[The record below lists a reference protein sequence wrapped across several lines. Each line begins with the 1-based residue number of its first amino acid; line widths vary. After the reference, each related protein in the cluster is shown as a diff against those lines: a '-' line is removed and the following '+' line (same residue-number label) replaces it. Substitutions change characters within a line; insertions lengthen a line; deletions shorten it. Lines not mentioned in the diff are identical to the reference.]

1 MAQVGVAE
9 PPRWQLDTIYPDID
23 SAEFVADRERLRD
36 TLKALEDHVGTQR
49 APAAGEQAAALDRAL
64 ELYER
69 AASLVVCVAN
79 YLYLRVAADSFDAA
93 AQAALAALD
102 SDLGRFQV
110 FNTRFISWIA
120 RLDLEAAL
128 RESAL
133 VRENGYLLSRYRE
146 ENAHLMPDPAEELA
160 AALESS
166 GGAAWARLYGDLI
179 ARERIDLPDIASDAA
194 GSPPEG
200 LPRTALG
207 TAQLRTLQSHSD
219 RRVRRAAYEAELALL
234 GRNEVSFAAALNG
247 IKGQA
252 NALTSRR
259 GWETA
264 YAYSLFQYGVSA
276 RAIASMQEACVEAF
290 PTMRRYLGTK
300 ARLLGLER
308 LAWYDLYAPLPQA
321 TTIELSWQEATELV
335 RECFASYSV
344 DLVEFADRAF
354 ESGWIDAQPREGKR
368 GGAFCKDAYPRGE
381 SRVFLNFGGTPGDA
395 IALAHELGHAYHVDR
410 MVRFGRSVLQ
420 TVVPMTLAETASIF
434 CETLVFDRFVRRAE
448 GRQRLAFVELDL
460 QNAGQLLLDIH
471 SRFLFESEV
480 FDRRRERALS
490 PEELRRAM
498 TDAQARTYG
507 DALEPDLRHP
517 LMWANKP
524 HYYDGDTPYYNYPYT
539 FGWLFSLGLYARYL
553 VEGEAFRSGFDELL
567 ASSGMAPVA
576 ELARRFGIDIEEPS
590 FWRESLTILSGRVAS
605 FEDLA
610 LAVEATPSTGG
621 GEH

>member
-1 MAQVGVAE
+1 MAQVGVAP
-9 PPRWQLDTIYPDID
+9 PPRWQLDTIYPGID
-23 SAEFVADRERLRD
+23 SAEFGADRERLRD
-36 TLKALEDHVGTQR
+36 TLGALEDHVGTHR
-49 APAAGEQAAALDRAL
+49 APAAGDQTAALERAL

-69 AASLVVCVAN
+69 AASVVVCVAN

-93 AQAALAALD
+93 AQAELTALD
-102 SDLGRFQV
+102 ADLGRFQV
-110 FNTRFISWIA
+110 YNTRFMTWIA

-133 VRENGYLLSRYRE
+133 VREHGYLLSRYRE
-146 ENAHLMPDPAEELA
+146 ESAHLMPDPAEELA
-160 AALESS
+160 AALEGS
-166 GGAAWARLYGDLI
+166 GGVAWARLYGDLI
-179 ARERIDLPDIASDAA
+179 ARERIDLPEVASDAA
-194 GSPPEG
+194 ESPTEG
-200 LPRTALG
+200 LPRTDLG
-207 TAQLRTLQSHSD
+207 TAQLRTLQSHGD
-219 RRVRRAAYEAELALL
+219 RRVRRAAYEAELELL

-247 IKGQA
+247 VKGQA

-276 RAIASMQEACVEAF
+276 RAVASMQEASVEAF
-290 PTMRRYLGTK
+290 PTLRRYLGTK

-321 TTIELSWQEATELV
+321 TTSELSWQEATELV
-335 RECFASYSV
+335 RECFASYSAE
-344 DLVEFADRAF
+344 LAGFAERAF
-354 ESGWIDAQPREGKR
+354 ESGWIDAQPRKGKR

-381 SRVFLNFGGTPGDA
+381 SRVFLNFGGSPADA
-395 IALAHELGHAYHVDR
+395 IVLAHELGHAYHVDR

-434 CETLVFDRFVRRAE
+434 CETLVFDRLVRLAD
-448 GRQRLAFVELDL
+448 GRQRLAFVEQDL

-507 DALEPDLRHP
+507 DALEPDLGHP
-517 LMWANKP
+517 LMWANRS

-539 FGWLFSLGLYARYL
+539 FGWLFSLGLYARYQA
-553 VEGEAFRSGFDELL
+553 EGEAFRSRFDELL
-567 ASSGMAPVA
+567 AHSGMASVA
-576 ELARRFGIDIEEPS
+576 ELAGRFGIDIEDPS
-590 FWRESLTILSGRVAS
+590 FWRESLSVLSGRVAG
-605 FEDLA
+605 FEELA
-610 LAVEATPSTGG
+610 MTVEATRSASGRG
-621 GEH
+621 H